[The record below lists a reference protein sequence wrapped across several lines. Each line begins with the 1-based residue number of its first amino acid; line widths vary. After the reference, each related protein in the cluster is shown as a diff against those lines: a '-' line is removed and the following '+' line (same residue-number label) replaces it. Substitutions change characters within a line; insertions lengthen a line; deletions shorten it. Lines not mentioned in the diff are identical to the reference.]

1 MAECGCFGGRAER
14 VVTNRERFYKAHGIR
29 LSKSLSIE
37 EIAKVSGYPV
47 GLLRKVYERGRGA
60 WKSNPESVRLKE
72 RYTKDA
78 SAPRSAKLSAEQW
91 GYGRIYSFL
100 MMNPGTFYGA
110 DRDLAVQYGLLPQR
124 QGDGIQLRQ
133 SVNEASESQST
144 PRSTD

>member
-1 MAECGCFGGRAER
+1 M
-14 VVTNRERFYKAHGIR
+14 TNRERFYKSHGIP
-29 LSKSLSIE
+29 LSQSLSLE
-37 EIAKVSGYPV
+37 EIAKVSGFPL

-60 WKSNPESVRLKE
+60 WKSNPESVRLKG

-78 SAPRSAKLSAEQW
+78 TAPRSAKLSAEQW
-91 GYGRIYSFL
+91 GYGRVFSFL

-133 SVNEASESQST
+133 SVDEASETKST
-144 PRSTD
+144 ARSTD